1 MALRKEQVLFVAT
14 LAIAALVWNSQRQ
27 SPALVASVSMKTE
40 EYQPKPVVATPLAGE
55 AGAAL
60 RRRDFATE
68 PSETQPL
75 PPRLLPFPPRAPR
88 SVVML
93 PLEPGPDFGHAM
105 VLAGDGGVVT
115 GVTLTEP
122 AASQAGGEAGAEAG
136 SAAAAASQGPP
147 TTRAERE
154 AIAARSYDRVYQEG
168 LASPFFGT
176 VEVDGIDRFDLEK
189 MQNFDGVTIHLRPY
203 NVDTGRVGVKPMTFG
218 NDDRVKVAKVVL
230 AGTLRNEIVRRT
242 RGIPVDAG
250 NLDRRGE
257 VIRWLLE
264 QAREDSS
271 VYKDALQQADL
282 YVQAAKGDLEGLR
295 WQQRVLQAK
304 GDLAAEFTLLDG
316 LQGPQRETAFR
327 YTGLG
332 RIKARL
338 GLFAD
343 AEQDLRKAT
352 ELAPLDAR
360 AHAALAEFLLQRG
373 RSSEA
378 VQAARA
384 ADASFGTLLDPS
396 DRHQVGRIVLSCHL
410 AVDEV
415 AAAQDALRRLE
426 GSERAY
432 LDGAIKYASG
442 DVQAALTAFRTVTGA
457 DAGAARLGQ
466 AACLVR
472 LGTWQEAYEL
482 LLAVYDQEP
491 LLRSRA
497 ASGVAL
503 LQLRLGQ
510 PEAALAWLDR
520 AQEADPLD
528 PYAHYLRGATLARQG
543 DLAGAE
549 QALLGCLK
557 LRDDFVH
564 ALVEMAALLSQRAL
578 EQGSTDAASGALR
591 YGTRA
596 VHLAHRPSYE
606 LHVLQGLL
614 ANFSGDLRTAQT
626 AFTQARELG
635 ADEPQKLAARGALA
649 VIAYSRGQREEAE
662 STLVRMTTDLPKEDA
677 LRVWAE
683 ATLAAIDDHG
693 QKEMLGDG
701 FERAEVGK
709 IWPGE
714 RDGGLGAQVQDGML
728 VFAGTFPRSGQGEAS
743 VRRANAVPKGRNFL
757 AVAVRMQHGPNQP
770 RSDGFA
776 GLRIGTQA
784 GGGRG
789 NELRVQVGIRE
800 GQPYLTIEESR
811 KEPVRTTLDVP
822 EFDPTAWQQ
831 LELRVVPRGEQSRS
845 FSLEVSWNGRL
856 VRSHDLETLSGSTGN
871 ELETGLFASGS
882 KGAAV
887 DVRFDDYRLERR
899 KDR

>member
-14 LAIAALVWNSQRQ
+14 LALAALVWNAQRQ
-27 SPALVASVSMKTE
+27 APALVGTVSMKTE
-40 EYQPKPVVATPLAGE
+40 EYTSKPVVATPLAG
-55 AGAAL
+55 AASAPM

-88 SVVML
+88 SVVAL
-93 PLEPGPDFGHAM
+93 PLDPGPDFGHVM

-122 AASQAGGEAGAEAG
+122 TPAAAPEGGEANA
-136 SAAAAASQGPP
+136 SAAQGPP
-147 TTRAERE
+147 STRAERE
-154 AIAARSYDRVYQEG
+154 AIAARSYDRVYQES

-189 MQNFDGVTIHLRPY
+189 MQNFDGVTIRLRRY
-203 NVDTGRVGVKPMTFG
+203 NVDTGKVGQVVTFG
-218 NDDRVKVAKVVL
+218 NDERNKVAKVVL

-242 RGIPVDAG
+242 RSIPVDAG

-282 YVQAAKGDLEGLR
+282 YVQAAKGDIEGLR
-295 WQQRVLQAK
+295 WQQRVMQAQ
-304 GDLAAEFTLLDG
+304 GDLAAEFALLDG
-316 LQGPQRETAFR
+316 LQGPHRETAFR

-338 GLFAD
+338 GLLVD
-343 AEQDLRKAT
+343 AEADLRKAT

-378 VQAARA
+378 VQAARRA
-384 ADASFGTLLDPS
+384 EQTFGTLLDPS
-396 DRHQVGRIVLSCHL
+396 DRRQVGRIVLSCHL
-410 AVDEV
+410 AIDEV
-415 AAAQDALRRLE
+415 AAAQDALRRLD

-432 LDGAIKYASG
+432 LDGAIKYAAG
-442 DVQAALTAFRTVTGA
+442 DVAAALTAFRTVSGA

-482 LLAVYDQEP
+482 LLTVYDQEP

-528 PYAHYLRGATLARQG
+528 PYAFYLRGATLARQG
-543 DLAGAE
+543 DFAGAE
-549 QALLGCLK
+549 QALLACLK

-578 EQGSTDAASGALR
+578 EQGSTSAASGALR

-596 VHLAHRPSYE
+596 VHLAHKPSYE

-626 AFTQARELG
+626 AFAAARELG
-635 ADEPQKLAARGALA
+635 SDEPQKLAARGALA

-662 STLVRMTTDLPKEDA
+662 STLVRMVADLPKEDA

-683 ATLAAIDDHG
+683 ATLTAIDDHG

-701 FERAEVGK
+701 FERGEVGK

-714 RDGGLGAQVQDGML
+714 RDGSLGAQVQDGML
-728 VFAGTFPRSGQGEAS
+728 VFDGTFPRSGQGEVS

-757 AVAVRMQHGPNQP
+757 AVGVRMQHGPKQP
-770 RSDGFA
+770 RSDGFS
-776 GLRIGTQA
+776 GLRIETQA

-789 NELRVQVGIRE
+789 SELRVQLGVRE

-811 KEPVRTTLDVP
+811 KEPVRAVLDVAG
-822 EFDPTAWQQ
+822 FDPTAWQQ

-845 FSLEVSWNGRL
+845 FALEVSWNGRL

-871 ELETGLFASGS
+871 ELVTGLFATGS
-882 KGAAV
+882 KGGAV